1 MAENAVELL
10 EQVVVGGDLAKLNSV
25 ERIDYYKNVCN
36 SVGLN
41 PLTKPFEYIR
51 LNNKLTLYAKRDCT
65 DQLRSIHGVSVKVLE
80 TKVEDGLYIVRVV
93 AQSRDGRQDED
104 IGAVSIG
111 GLRGEAK
118 ANAMAK
124 AHTKAKRRVTL
135 SICGLGWLDETEVED
150 IKKAEPP
157 KQSLEELFPEKEFS
171 SWELTF
177 LDDEKILLDSEE
189 EWIKEYRGTMGQL
202 AEATEGGPSPRD
214 RMTNLKKFGEKNQ
227 KIIKTLKTLKPGAL
241 GKERLDLNKKLG
253 VEAKNGAS

>member
-93 AQSRDGRQDED
+93 ARTDRCYPARRYS
-104 IGAVSIG
+104 S
-111 GLRGEAK
+111 K
-118 ANAMAK
+118 
-124 AHTKAKRRVTL
+124 TK
-135 SICGLGWLDETEVED
+135 C
-150 IKKAEPP
+150 
-157 KQSLEELFPEKEFS
+157 
-171 SWELTF
+171 LT
-177 LDDEKILLDSEE
+177 
-189 EWIKEYRGTMGQL
+189 
-202 AEATEGGPSPRD
+202 
-214 RMTNLKKFGEKNQ
+214 
-227 KIIKTLKTLKPGAL
+227 
-241 GKERLDLNKKLG
+241 
-253 VEAKNGAS
+253 